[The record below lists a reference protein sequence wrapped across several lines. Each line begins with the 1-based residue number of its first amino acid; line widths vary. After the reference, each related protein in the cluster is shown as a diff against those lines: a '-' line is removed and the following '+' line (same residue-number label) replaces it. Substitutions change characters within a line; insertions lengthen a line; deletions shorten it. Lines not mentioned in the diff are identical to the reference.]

1 MKSGNDWMGDVV
13 IVGSDDSVVRGEYD
27 GYGRVLGSL
36 GEVDI
41 TEADGEFACYHAA
54 CYKLAG
60 KPDYDGPS
68 HSANDQGC
76 DESEIEPQSL
86 ADVEAI
92 KARRKE
98 RDAAEEAAWLKAKAE
113 MIAEYKA
120 KGEPVPEWLGGED
133 A

>member
-1 MKSGNDWMGDVV
+1 MKEGNDWMGDVV

-27 GYGRVLGSL
+27 GYGRVLSRM

-41 TEADGEFACYHAA
+41 TEADGEFACYHAK
-54 CYKLAG
+54 CYALAG

-68 HSANDQGC
+68 HSAHDQGLG
-76 DESEIEPQSL
+76 ESEIEPQSL

-92 KARRKE
+92 KARRRQ
-98 RDAAEEAAWLKAKAE
+98 RDADAKAAWLKFKAE
-113 MIAEYKA
+113 KRAELQA
-120 KGEPVPEWLGGED
+120 KGEPVPEWLGGEN